1 MPNEVKLRVAVNGY
15 GVIGKRVADAVAR
28 QPDMQIVG
36 VADVAADW
44 RIAVA
49 VQRGF
54 AIFTA
59 SGGAASAMRAAGL
72 PVSGNLAEMLASAD
86 VVVDATP
93 KAVATANI
101 AAYRSAGLKFIVQGG
116 EKHAATGH
124 SFVAEASYLTALN
137 RQSTRVVSCNTTS
150 IVRTLTALKQ
160 AGLLL
165 KARGVL
171 LRRATDPWESHQGGI
186 MNTLV
191 PEPTIPS
198 HQGPDAQSVD
208 PELDLV
214 TMAVK
219 VPETL
224 GHLHY
229 WSVSLTRPADREEVL
244 RAFRASSRILLLR
257 GDAGLVALNTVKE
270 WMQDIGRPRAD
281 LYEVAVWQD
290 MLAVRGDELFYAY
303 MVDNQAIVV
312 PETIDA
318 IRAICGLQTDPAT
331 SIRMTDSALGIAG
344 LRPRGGRV

>member
-1 MPNEVKLRVAVNGY
+1 MQNTGKLRVAVNGY
-15 GVIGKRVADAVAR
+15 GVIGKRVADAVAL
-28 QPDMQIVG
+28 QPDMEVAGI
-36 VADVAADW
+36 ADVAADW

-49 VQRGF
+49 VQRGYPIF
-54 AIFTA
+54 AA
-59 SGGAASAMRAAGL
+59 NDLAGDAMCAAGL
-72 PVSGNLAEMLASAD
+72 PVSGALADMLATAD

-93 KAVATANI
+93 KAIATANI
-101 AAYRSAGLKFIVQGG
+101 AAYQSAGLKFIVQGG

-160 AGLLL
+160 AALLG

-171 LRRATDPWESHQGGI
+171 LRRATDPWESHLGGI

-191 PEPTIPS
+191 PEPAIPS

-208 PELDLV
+208 PDLDLV

-219 VPETL
+219 VPQTL

-229 WSVSLTRPADREEVL
+229 WSVTLTRPADRDEVL

-257 GDAGLVALNTVKE
+257 GDAGFGALNTVKE
-270 WMQDIGRPRAD
+270 WMQDTHRPRSD
-281 LYEVAVWQD
+281 LYEVALWED
-290 MLAVRGDELFYAY
+290 MLTVQGDELFYAY

-318 IRAICGLQTDPAT
+318 LRVICGLQTDPAT
-331 SIRMTDSALGIAG
+331 SIQMTDAALGIGG
-344 LRPRGGRV
+344 LQPLGAPV

>member
-1 MPNEVKLRVAVNGY
+1 M
-15 GVIGKRVADAVAR
+15 IGKRVVDAVAL
-28 QPDMQIVG
+28 QPDMEVAGI
-36 VADVAADW
+36 ADVTADW
-44 RIAVA
+44 RIEVA

-54 AIFTA
+54 TIFAATETA
-59 SGGAASAMRAAGL
+59 GDAMRAAGL
-72 PVSGNLAEMLASAD
+72 HVSGGLADMLAAAD

-93 KAVATANI
+93 KAVATTNI
-101 AAYRSAGLKFIVQGG
+101 AAYQSAGLKFIVQGG
-116 EKHAATGH
+116 EKHSATGH

-137 RQSTRVVSCNTTS
+137 RQSTCVVSCNTTS

-171 LRRATDPWESHQGGI
+171 LRRAADPWESHQSGI

-208 PELDLV
+208 PDLDLV

-219 VPETL
+219 VPQTL

-229 WSVSLTRPADREEVL
+229 WNVTLTRPADRDEVL
-244 RAFRASSRILLLR
+244 RAFCASSRILLVS
-257 GDAGLVALNTVKE
+257 GDAELGALNTIRE

-281 LYEVAVWQD
+281 LYEAAVWKD
-290 MLAVRGDELFYAY
+290 MLTVQGDELFYAY
-303 MVDNQAIVV
+303 MVDNQAIVA

-318 IRAICGLQTDPAT
+318 IREICGRQTDPAT
-331 SIRMTDSALGIAG
+331 SIRMTDAALGIG
-344 LRPRGGRV
+344 SLQRSCSPVRQRFRPD